1 MRLTFDFGREESSYM
16 RKMTTTLVLVL
27 LALAG
32 AAQGEIFINF
42 NVPPSGAA
50 GSISYAGGS
59 SALVGSGITIS
70 DIIGVN
76 TPAYSG
82 SLACVGCTLNFTTL
96 GAISSS
102 ASNWSFGGGSGT
114 AFTIYGTAPTA
125 GITSATT
132 LLSGY
137 FNGATVDVLGFG
149 TFRVMGASTINT
161 INTSL
166 FNFLMGAGASSAIG
180 TTFSANYVQQFTAV
194 AGAGYSFKSATLLD
208 GQVSNL
214 VPEPT
219 SMLLSGTVAAL
230 IGLALVRRRRALKS

>member
-1 MRLTFDFGREESSYM
+1 MQ
-16 RKMTTTLVLVL
+16 KMTTILLLGLVAV
-27 LALAG
+27 AG
-32 AAQGEIFINF
+32 AARAEIFINF

-50 GSISYAGGS
+50 GSISYAGGT

-76 TPAYSG
+76 TPSYAG

-96 GAISSS
+96 GNIS
-102 ASNWSFGGGSGT
+102 ASATNWTFGGGSGT
-114 AFTIYGTAPTA
+114 AFTIYGTAPAA
-125 GITSATT
+125 GITTATT
-132 LLSGY
+132 LLAGY

-149 TFRVMGASTINT
+149 TFRVIGASTINT
-161 INTSL
+161 VNTTL
-166 FNFLMGAGASSAIG
+166 FNFLMGAGASSTIG
-180 TTFSANYVQQFTAV
+180 TTFSANYIQQFTAL

-219 SMLLSGTVAAL
+219 SLLLSGTVAAI
-230 IGLALVRRRRALKS
+230 IGIALVRRRRAIKS